1 MDRIILIVGFVLFSC
16 AVLYV
21 VSKRIGLLKLQ
32 RTVTAAIKAGMVRQA
47 NIGRDAA
54 KDGINLAP
62 VHDNAIRRIEVPLEQ
77 HMHDEL

>member
-1 MDRIILIVGFVLFSC
+1 MLFSC

-47 NIGRDAA
+47 NIRQGGAG
-54 KDGINLAP
+54 DGLNLGP
-62 VHDNAIRRIEVPLEQ
+62 PLHDNGIPEVEVPLEQ

>member
-47 NIGRDAA
+47 NIGQDAA
-54 KDGINLAP
+54 EDGINLAP
-62 VHDNAIRRIEVPLEQ
+62 VHDNAIRRVEVPLEQ